1 MKYTVQAS
9 DEEYTIANKFNVSV
23 GSLRKAND
31 KLPQPYLVEG
41 RQIEVPNEDNED
53 NKVNFSQTA
62 SNYSRPTYSNN
73 VSDDNDDK
81 EEDEEE

>member
-9 DEEYTIANKFNVSV
+9 DEEYTIASKFNVSV

-41 RQIEVPNEDNED
+41 RQIEVPNED